1 MKIFLII
8 FTPYANKL
16 DNLNMYNLVIF
27 PVIFFFLNTSPALRD
42 SDSVFLN
49 DGKEIYFIKQRWHTA
64 IVFNTVDIDSNYLPI
79 IKSFRDYKMIDIGWG
94 DEEFYQYPDFD
105 WELAFKA
112 LFYPTSSTL
121 RVEGISIS
129 RDLYFDL
136 SEIVVKLIVND
147 EQFKKILIFIDDTFY
162 RDENGEKI
170 LSTKAGGQI
179 IFYAANGKYH
189 LFNTCNT
196 WLARCL
202 NNAGI
207 PIKTNIILTEQL
219 FNELAKIGQ
228 VIKAS
233 N

>member
-1 MKIFLII
+1 
-8 FTPYANKL
+8 
-16 DNLNMYNLVIF
+16 MYNLVIF
-27 PVIFFFLNTSPALRD
+27 PVIFFFLNTSPALRV

-105 WELAFKA
+105 WELAFRA
-112 LFYPTSSTL
+112 LFYPTPGTL

-129 RDLYFDL
+129 RELYFDV
-136 SEIVVKLIVND
+136 SEIVIKLSLTQK
-147 EQFKKILIFIDDTFY
+147 QFEEILRFIDKTFW
-162 RDENGEKI
+162 RNEDGEKI
-170 LSTKAGGQI
+170 LSSRADGQI

-207 PIKTNIILTEQL
+207 PLKTDIILTEQL
-219 FNELAKIGQ
+219 FNELAKFGE
-228 VIKAS
+228 VIKAGK
-233 N
+233 